1 MLKSVVWWTSMACN
15 FKCKYCWE
23 VQAQERGEFKPI
35 PLKPASEWLVVWNR
49 LKPALLDITGGE
61 PFLMPD
67 LVELI
72 VGLDPSIRVGLTS
85 NLSHPLLEFVRLISP
100 ERVVSIAASFHPTEN
115 GTRQHP
121 MNPEIFVGRCLFLQ
135 SRGFR
140 VTVNCVAWP
149 EQLYLIP
156 AWAEMFRSHGLR
168 FHVDPYS
175 PIAYYPYEY
184 TDAERRYLEPWVLPN
199 RQTGLRV
206 IQPTKPVVVD
216 CSGGL
221 DHLSVQPDGSAWR
234 CILERQLGINPLGN
248 VFDPGFS
255 LLDQPI
261 PCRESWRCPAC
272 DRDKVTVSPLGSEK
286 MDRT

>member
-1 MLKSVVWWTSMACN
+1 MLKSVVWWTTMACN

-35 PLKPASEWLVVWNR
+35 PLKPASEWLAVWNR
-49 LKPALLDITGGE
+49 LKPALLDISGGE

-67 LVELI
+67 LVDLI
-72 VGLDPSIRVGLTS
+72 VGLNPEIRVGLTS
-85 NLSHPLLEFVRLISP
+85 NLSHPLLEFARHVSP

-115 GTRQHP
+115 GTRQCP
-121 MNPEIFVGRCLFLQ
+121 MNPEIFVGRCMFLQ

-140 VTVNCVAWP
+140 ITVNCVAWP

-175 PIAYYPYEY
+175 PMAYYPYEY
-184 TDAERRYLEPWVLPN
+184 SEAERKLLEPWIVPN
-199 RQTGLRV
+199 RQVGLTV
-206 IQPTKPVVVD
+206 IQPVEPVAVD
-216 CSGGL
+216 CSGGI

-248 VFDPGFS
+248 VFDPEFR
-255 LLDQPI
+255 LLDEPRM
-261 PCRESWRCPAC
+261 CRESWRCPAC
-272 DRDKVTVSPLGSEK
+272 DRDKVTTTRLAMATGS
-286 MDRT
+286 